1 MKKLNDNMQKP
12 KLLYMSPEGRTIH
25 SYDIM
30 GGKTTFHHFL
40 GCYLGSCEFYNS
52 EEEAKEALKF

>member
-1 MKKLNDNMQKP
+1 MQKP

-40 GCYLGSCEFYNS
+40 GCKLGSCEFYNS
-52 EEEAKEALKF
+52 EEEAKKALKF

>member
-1 MKKLNDNMQKP
+1 MQKP
-12 KLLYMSPEGRTIH
+12 QLLHKNLEGATIH

-40 GCYLGSCEFYNS
+40 GCQQGSCTFYKT
-52 EEEAKEALKF
+52 EQEAKKALKF